1 MVGGGDGHVV
11 RALRDVRYRRGDQR
25 GVSLLELVV
34 ALGIL
39 TVALLPF
46 LSSLSMASRG
56 ASLNR
61 HRLQAVELLVLA
73 AEQTRA
79 GLEDGAIAE
88 PAEPVT
94 ETFERYGGTEFVLVR
109 TLEPVG
115 QGARRMVRVRLSVEL
130 EGHKLVDT
138 VFLWYLW
145 HRRGV

>member
-1 MVGGGDGHVV
+1 M
-11 RALRDVRYRRGDQR
+11 RYRKGDQR

-39 TVALLPF
+39 TVALVPF
-46 LSSLSMASRG
+46 LSSLATASRG
-56 ASLNR
+56 VSLNR

-88 PAEPVT
+88 PAAPVT
-94 ETFERYGGTEFVLVR
+94 EILERYAGTEFVLVR

-115 QGARRMVRVRLSVEL
+115 QGARRMVRVHLSVEQ
-130 EGHKLVDT
+130 GGQKLVDT
-138 VFLWYLW
+138 VFLWYPW

>member
-11 RALRDVRYRRGDQR
+11 RPLRGVRDRRGDQR
-25 GVSLLELVV
+25 GLSLLELVV

-39 TVALLPF
+39 SVALLPF
-46 LSSLSMASRG
+46 LSSLATVSRG
-56 ASLNR
+56 VNLNR
-61 HRLQAVELLVLA
+61 HRLEAVELLVLA

-88 PAEPVT
+88 PAAPVT
-94 ETFERYGGTEFVLVR
+94 EIFDRYGGTAFVLVR

-130 EGHKLVDT
+130 EGQKLVDT
-138 VFLWYLW
+138 VFLWYPW

>member
-11 RALRDVRYRRGDQR
+11 RALRGVRDRRGDQR
-25 GVSLLELVV
+25 GLSLLELVV

-39 TVALLPF
+39 SVALLPF
-46 LSSLSMASRG
+46 LSSLATASRG
-56 ASLNR
+56 VNLNR
-61 HRLQAVELLVLA
+61 HRLEAVEVLVLA

-88 PAEPVT
+88 PPAPVT
-94 ETFERYGGTEFVLVR
+94 ETLAGYAGTEFVVVR

-115 QGARRMVRVRLSVEL
+115 QGARRMVRVRLSVERDGL
-130 EGHKLVDT
+130 RLIDT
-138 VFLWYLW
+138 VFLWYPC